1 MGKAWLA
8 LNTSKIRRIFE
19 LKESNMAMMISEV
32 YDALIEAGASE
43 EKARKAA
50 EAVAQ
55 YENRLSKMEGD
66 LGLLK
71 WMVGTNILVTL
82 GVLWKVLTL

>member
-1 MGKAWLA
+1 MA
-8 LNTSKIRRIFE
+8 L
-19 LKESNMAMMISEV
+19 LISEL
-32 YDALIEAGASE
+32 YDALKEAGASE

-55 YENRLSKMEGD
+55 WETRLGKIEAD

-71 WMVGTNILVTL
+71 WMVGTVLVICT
-82 GVLWKVLTL
+82 GVLLKVLTM